1 MCFSFIHCATLTL
14 PQGIQLSNHWYCFA
28 SDVSNDSFNLQI
40 PKHGLGGLLEYA
52 KTQPYGSA
60 KYASQFKLDKPYLLV
75 TVGANWY
82 CVVSDGLDL
91 WKPDTCIVVFTK
103 I

>member
-1 MCFSFIHCATLTL
+1 MSAMT
-14 PQGIQLSNHWYCFA
+14 
-28 SDVSNDSFNLQI
+28 VSTLQI

-75 TVGANWY
+75 TAGANWY